1 MKRIEAQVKEY
12 AKSLGIGVIGCAGP
26 ERLDGPPSMDPSYTM
41 RGAKSAICFALPMDV
56 PAIYDFLSKKSPVP
70 HNIDQLKLNQRMRHH
85 AERIAE
91 YMRSRGHRA
100 RAVPSNNSYR
110 RSPDPFA
117 THPSFSHRFGA
128 IAAGIAGQGL
138 SGNVMTKEY
147 GAAVYLGT
155 VVIDAVL
162 ESDPALPPR
171 YFMDNF
177 CAKCQVCARACP
189 CRMFV
194 ADEEEQV
201 LLGSGLHP
209 RGKRR
214 SIEFCN
220 ASCFGLHGLSFD
232 KTWSSWGHHWIGRW
246 TAKEPDPEKENIR
259 QHLLAKGST
268 VGDSTRRYRLIRNL
282 GYKRYP
288 EQWIDDRAILGRVAG
303 DYQGDEL
310 DRRAAQAR
318 DIEKHIGIK
327 LDDTNVL
334 TCGQCALVCG
344 PDMAESAK
352 RLRMLREGGIVVRD
366 GEGRTVVVKT
376 FEEAAEIRRRHPFRI
391 PASRKFAD
399 AAASSVLWFGLYW
412 GINPLTLYRNWKYQ
426 RKLNR
431 ALVDLQKASSTGTAG
446 KMKNVPV

>member
-12 AKSLGIGVIGCAGP
+12 AKSLGIGVIGLAGP
-26 ERLDGPPSMDPSYTM
+26 ERLDGPPSLDPTYSM

-91 YMRSRGHRA
+91 FLRARGHRA

-110 RSPDPFA
+110 RSLDPFA
-117 THPSFSHRFGA
+117 THPSFSLRFGA
-128 IAAGIAGQGL
+128 VVSGIAGQGL
-138 SGNVMTKEY
+138 SGNVMTREY
-147 GAAVYLGT
+147 GAAVYLGA
-155 VVIDAVL
+155 VVTDAVL
-162 ESDPALPPR
+162 ESDPVLPPR
-171 YFMDNF
+171 FFMDNY
-177 CAKCQVCARACP
+177 CKKCQVCARACP

-194 ADEEEQV
+194 TDDEEQV
-201 LLGSGLHP
+201 LLGDDLHP
-209 RGKRR
+209 RGRR
-214 SIEFCN
+214 RTIEFCN

-246 TAKEPDPEKENIR
+246 VASEPDPEKENIR
-259 QHLLAKGST
+259 LHLLAKGST

-288 EQWIDDRAILGRVAG
+288 EQWIDDRAILGRDAG
-303 DYQGDEL
+303 DYRGDEL
-310 DRRAAQAR
+310 DRRAAQAK
-318 DIEKHIGIK
+318 DIERHIGIK

-352 RLRMLREGGIVVRD
+352 RLRMLREGGIVTRD

-376 FEEAAEIRRRHPFRI
+376 FEEAAEMRRRYPFRVSS
-391 PASRKFAD
+391 ARKIAD
-399 AAASSVLWFGLYW
+399 ALASTFLWAGLYW
-412 GINPLTLYRNWKYQ
+412 GIEPKSIYQGWKYR
-426 RKLNR
+426 RKVKR
-431 ALVDLQKASSTGTAG
+431 ALAEEGMSSNGSAAVAAE
-446 KMKNVPV
+446 K